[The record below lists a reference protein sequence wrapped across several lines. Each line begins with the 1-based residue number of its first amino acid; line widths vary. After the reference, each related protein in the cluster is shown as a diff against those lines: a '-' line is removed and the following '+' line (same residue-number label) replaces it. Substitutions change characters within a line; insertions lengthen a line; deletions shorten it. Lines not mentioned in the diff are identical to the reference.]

1 MQFKQAYVFTLT
13 ALELPH
19 TLAKLSPQRNRADVG
34 SIYLIRHGQASFGAD
49 DYDVLSPIGI
59 RQAEVLGEHLAQ
71 LGTRI
76 DRSVSGDL
84 RRQQHTANSA
94 LQQLEQAG
102 IATPSLEIDSAFNEF
117 DADAVIRSL
126 LPEMLGEEPEALHI
140 LRNGAQ
146 NRAEFQRLF
155 AKLIGRWISGEHDMP
170 DLQSW
175 QGFVEQVQGGLT
187 RLLEQADSKQ
197 NIAVFTSG
205 GTITAL
211 LHLITGIAP
220 AQAFELNWQ
229 IVNTSLSCLKFRGS
243 QVSLASFNSH
253 VHLQLLKAPELIT
266 YR

>member
-1 MQFKQAYVFTLT
+1 M
-13 ALELPH
+13 
-19 TLAKLSPQRNRADVG
+19 G

-59 RQAEVLGEHLAQ
+59 RQAEVLGAHLSQ
-71 LGTRI
+71 LGVRI
-76 DRSVSGDL
+76 DRSLSGNL
-84 RRQQHTANSA
+84 RRQQHTANAA
-94 LQQLEQAG
+94 LSQLKNAGMQA
-102 IATPSLEIDSAFNEF
+102 PSLEVDAAFNEF
-117 DADAVIRSL
+117 DADAVIRAL
-126 LPEMLGEEPEALHI
+126 LPDLLPEEPEALHI
-140 LRNGAQ
+140 LRNAAQ

-155 AKLIGRWISGEHDMP
+155 ARLIGRWISGEHDKP

-175 QGFVEQVQGGLT
+175 KAFVEQVQGGLT
-187 RLLEQADSKQ
+187 RLLEQAERQQ

-211 LHLITGIAP
+211 LHLITGVP
-220 AQAFELNWQ
+220 AEKAFELNWQ

-243 QVSLASFNSH
+243 EVSLASFNSQ